1 MRSAATIGRAAVA
14 AAASILV
21 LGAAGCA
28 GSPAPPA
35 AAGAGAPAS
44 QPSASAAGSGPAAVL
59 PACSVLMRG
68 DVLAVA
74 AAFPHDTIA
83 IDGHEHSSDPPTNE
97 CSFNQKG
104 VFTGSDGITVTLSG
118 DHWAKLTVVTGGAS
132 YAFNPAEGTAVTGLG
147 GGAYWTSG
155 DHTVVIR
162 HGRDVLQVV
171 DEVPVNPDASPGLVA
186 AYQQAARALA
196 TRILSRL

>member
-1 MRSAATIGRAAVA
+1 MRSAATIGRAA

-21 LGAAGCA
+21 LGAASCTS
-28 GSPAPPA
+28 SPAPPA

-44 QPSASAAGSGPAAVL
+44 QPPASAAGSGQTAAL
-59 PACSVLMRG
+59 SACSVLMRA

-74 AAFPHDTIA
+74 TAFSRDTIT
-83 IDGHEHSSDPPTNE
+83 IDGHQRSSDPPTNE
-97 CSFNQKG
+97 CSFNEKG
-104 VFTGSDGITVTLSG
+104 VFTGNDGITVTLSG
-118 DHWAKLTVVTGGAS
+118 DHWARLTVVTGGAS

-147 GGAYWTSG
+147 EGAYWTSG

-162 HGRDVLQVV
+162 HGRDVLRVV
-171 DEVPVNPDASPGLVA
+171 DEVPVNPDASPDLVA

-196 TRILSRL
+196 TKILSRL